1 MYKQK
6 NYSQLLN
13 EIESNSKIKSLI
25 VKTEVSANDLSIYV
39 DNEKLYNLLK
49 LLRDD
54 KVFIVLSSKKSSQKI
69 KWSGW
74 SLLFTNSI

>member
-25 VKTEVSANDLSIYV
+25 VKTEVSARRKKKENCDIHSIWGGTK
-39 DNEKLYNLLK
+39 N
-49 LLRDD
+49 
-54 KVFIVLSSKKSSQKI
+54 F
-69 KWSGW
+69 GPP
-74 SLLFTNSI
+74 